1 MLRRPGSGRT
11 VSIHALGTS
20 PVTTLPGT
28 APDGR
33 GALTAQWA
41 GADLPEADIAAW
53 RALHARALEPN
64 PFYAPDFVLAGLR
77 HLPQC
82 ERLRLLMIW
91 RETGAAR
98 TLAGVFPLADGR
110 TRYVVPAPVRVA
122 ADLYGNLSTPLI
134 DTERPAETWSAML
147 DALAASGTRALLLPY
162 GHRGGPSQ
170 TALTEVCSATARQTA
185 VLGRHERALLHSS
198 DDGAT
203 YLRATLE
210 TRRRK
215 EADRQRRRLAEQG
228 ELDFH
233 IARSADEVDAALTAF
248 LDLESTGW
256 KGRRG
261 TDLKSA
267 PGTAAF
273 IHDLAR
279 GMAHDGT
286 IRIVSLTS
294 GKRLVASGIVVL
306 SGRRAFYIK
315 TTYDEALSRFSPGLL
330 LTLDLTKHL
339 LDDPQIADADS
350 IAVADHPMIDHI
362 WTDRFP
368 IETVLVACRPG
379 SDPVF
384 SLIAGLERLRERVR
398 TSTSEIRAK
407 FADRGS

>member
-1 MLRRPGSGRT
+1 
-11 VSIHALGTS
+11 
-20 PVTTLPGT
+20 
-28 APDGR
+28 
-33 GALTAQWA
+33 LTAQWA

-53 RALHARALEPN
+53 RALHSRALEPN
-64 PFYAPDFVLAGLR
+64 PFYAPDFVLAGRR
-77 HLPQC
+77 HLPQG
-82 ERLRLLMIW
+82 ERMRVLMIW
-91 RETGAAR
+91 RDAGAAR

-134 DTERPAETWSAML
+134 GTDRPADTWSAML

-162 GHRGGPSQ
+162 GHKGGPSQ
-170 TALTEVCSATARQTA
+170 LALTDACATTGRQSD
-185 VLGRHERALLHSS
+185 VLGGHERALLRSA

-228 ELDFH
+228 ELRFH
-233 IARSADEVDAALTAF
+233 IARSTTDIAAALDAF
-248 LDLESTGW
+248 LDLEARGW

-273 IHDLAR
+273 VHDLAR
-279 GMAHDGT
+279 GMAHEGT

-294 GKRLVASGIVVL
+294 GEHLVASGIVVL
-306 SGRRAFYIK
+306 SGSRAFYIK
-315 TTYDEALSRFSPGLL
+315 TTYDEGLARFSPGLL
-330 LTLDLTKHL
+330 LTLDLTRYL

-368 IETVLVACRPG
+368 IETVLIACRRG
-379 SDPVF
+379 ADPVF
-384 SLIAGLERLRERVR
+384 RLIAGLEKLRERVR